1 VVNSLFPSVKS
12 VDLVT
17 LESFPPQI
25 WIRVV
30 GEAPNSGWSETG
42 FLNQYLYFVPPA
54 DGIYE
59 FDLLAFSPDDSAITN
74 PVITQIEASFVITA
88 IPDGFVGVKVYGKN
102 DFIVSE
108 YDASITVL
116 NEAEYVGLEGVGS
129 SGGGRFPMTSA
140 GTAASTEN

>member
-1 VVNSLFPSVKS
+1 MANSLVPSVKS

-25 WIRVV
+25 WIRVI

-59 FDLLAFSPDDSAITN
+59 FDLLAFI
-74 PVITQIEASFVITA
+74 I
-88 IPDGFVGVKVYGKN
+88 
-102 DFIVSE
+102 SE
-108 YDASITVL
+108 YDASIARLTV
-116 NEAEYVGLEGVGS
+116 NEYTKLAGVGS
-129 SGGGRFPMTSA
+129 SGGGRFPRISA
-140 GTAASTEN
+140 GTAAFTEI

>member
-1 VVNSLFPSVKS
+1 MANSIVPSVKS

-42 FLNQYLYFVPPA
+42 FLNQYVYLLPPA

-59 FDLLAFSPDDSAITN
+59 FDLLAFSPDNSATSN
-74 PVITQIEASFVITA
+74 PVVTKIEANFVINA

-102 DFIVSE
+102 DFVITK
-108 YDASITVL
+108 YDASFTGTKL
-116 NEAEYVGLEGVGS
+116 FELAGVGS
-129 SGGGRFPMTSA
+129 SGGG
-140 GTAASTEN
+140 

>member
-1 VVNSLFPSVKS
+1 VANSIVPSVKS

-42 FLNQYLYFVPPA
+42 FLNQYVYLLPPA

-59 FDLLAFSPDDSAITN
+59 FDLLAFSPDDSATSN
-74 PVITQIEASFVITA
+74 PVVTKIEANFVINA

-102 DFIVSE
+102 DFVITK
-108 YDASITVL
+108 YDASFTGTKL
-116 NEAEYVGLEGVGS
+116 FELAGVGS
-129 SGGGRFPMTSA
+129 SGGG
-140 GTAASTEN
+140 

>member
-1 VVNSLFPSVKS
+1 MANSIVPSVKS

-42 FLNQYLYFVPPA
+42 FLNQYVYLLPPA

-59 FDLLAFSPDDSAITN
+59 FDLLAFSPDDSAISN
-74 PVITQIEASFVITA
+74 PVVTKIEANFIINA

-102 DFIVSE
+102 DFVITK
-108 YDASITVL
+108 YDASFTGTKL
-116 NEAEYVGLEGVGS
+116 FELAGVGS
-129 SGGGRFPMTSA
+129 SGGG
-140 GTAASTEN
+140 

>member
-1 VVNSLFPSVKS
+1 VANSIVPSVKS

-30 GEAPNSGWSETG
+30 GEAPNSGWSDTG
-42 FLNQYLYFVPPA
+42 FLNQYVYLLPPA

-59 FDLLAFSPDDSAITN
+59 FDLLAFSPDDSAISN
-74 PVITQIEASFVITA
+74 PVVTKIEASFVINA

-102 DFIVSE
+102 DFVITK
-108 YDASITVL
+108 YDASFTGAKL
-116 NEAEYVGLEGVGS
+116 FELAGVGS
-129 SGGGRFPMTSA
+129 SGGG
-140 GTAASTEN
+140 

>member
-1 VVNSLFPSVKS
+1 MANSLVPSVKS

-25 WIRVV
+25 WIRVI

-59 FDLLAFSPDDSAITN
+59 FDLLAFAPDDSAISN
-74 PVITQIEASFVITA
+74 PVVTQIQASFLLTA

-102 DFIVSE
+102 DFIISE
-108 YDASITVL
+108 YDASIARLTV
-116 NEAEYVGLEGVGS
+116 NEYTKLAGVGS
-129 SGGGRFPMTSA
+129 SGGGRFPRISA
-140 GTAASTEN
+140 GTAAFTEI

>member
-1 VVNSLFPSVKS
+1 VANSIVPSVKS

-42 FLNQYLYFVPPA
+42 FLNQYVYLLPPA

-59 FDLLAFSPDDSAITN
+59 FDLLAFSPDDSAISN
-74 PVITQIEASFVITA
+74 PVVTKIEANFIINA

-102 DFIVSE
+102 DFVITK
-108 YDASITVL
+108 YDASFTGTKL
-116 NEAEYVGLEGVGS
+116 FELAGVGS
-129 SGGGRFPMTSA
+129 SGGG
-140 GTAASTEN
+140 

>member
-1 VVNSLFPSVKS
+1 VANSIVPSVKS

-42 FLNQYLYFVPPA
+42 FLNQYVYLLPPA

-59 FDLLAFSPDDSAITN
+59 FDLLAFSPDDSAISN
-74 PVITQIEASFVITA
+74 PVVTKIEANFVINA

-102 DFIVSE
+102 DFVITK
-108 YDASITVL
+108 YDASFTGTKL
-116 NEAEYVGLEGVGS
+116 FELAGVGS
-129 SGGGRFPMTSA
+129 SGGG
-140 GTAASTEN
+140 

>member
-1 VVNSLFPSVKS
+1 MANSIVPSVKS

-42 FLNQYLYFVPPA
+42 FLNQYVYLLPPA

-59 FDLLAFSPDDSAITN
+59 FDLLAFSPDDSAISN
-74 PVITQIEASFVITA
+74 PVVTKIEANFVINA

-102 DFIVSE
+102 DFVITK
-108 YDASITVL
+108 YDASFTGTKL
-116 NEAEYVGLEGVGS
+116 FELAGVGS
-129 SGGGRFPMTSA
+129 SGGG
-140 GTAASTEN
+140 

>member
-1 VVNSLFPSVKS
+1 MANSIVPSVKS

-42 FLNQYLYFVPPA
+42 FLNQYVYLLPPA

-59 FDLLAFSPDDSAITN
+59 FDLLAFSPDDSATSN
-74 PVITQIEASFVITA
+74 PVVTKIEANFVINA

-102 DFIVSE
+102 DFVFTK
-108 YDASITVL
+108 YDASFTGTKL
-116 NEAEYVGLEGVGS
+116 FELAGVGS
-129 SGGGRFPMTSA
+129 SGGG
-140 GTAASTEN
+140 

>member
-1 VVNSLFPSVKS
+1 VANSIVPSVKS

-42 FLNQYLYFVPPA
+42 FLNQYVYLLPPA

-59 FDLLAFSPDDSAITN
+59 FDLLAFSPDDSAISN
-74 PVITQIEASFVITA
+74 PVVTKIEANFI
-88 IPDGFVGVKVYGKN
+88 INVKVYGKM
-102 DFIVSE
+102 IS
-108 YDASITVL
+108 
-116 NEAEYVGLEGVGS
+116 
-129 SGGGRFPMTSA
+129 
-140 GTAASTEN
+140 

>member
-1 VVNSLFPSVKS
+1 VANSIVPSVKS

-42 FLNQYLYFVPPA
+42 FLNQYVYLLPPA

-59 FDLLAFSPDDSAITN
+59 FDLLAFSPDNSATSN
-74 PVITQIEASFVITA
+74 PVVTKIEANFVINA

-102 DFIVSE
+102 DFVITK
-108 YDASITVL
+108 YDASFTGTKL
-116 NEAEYVGLEGVGS
+116 FELAGVGS
-129 SGGGRFPMTSA
+129 SGGG
-140 GTAASTEN
+140 

>member
-1 VVNSLFPSVKS
+1 MANSIVPSVKS

-42 FLNQYLYFVPPA
+42 FLNQYVYLLPPA

-59 FDLLAFSPDDSAITN
+59 FDLLAFSPDDSATSN
-74 PVITQIEASFVITA
+74 PVVTKIEANFVINA

-102 DFIVSE
+102 DFVITK
-108 YDASITVL
+108 YDASFTGTKL
-116 NEAEYVGLEGVGS
+116 FELAGVGS
-129 SGGGRFPMTSA
+129 SGGG
-140 GTAASTEN
+140 